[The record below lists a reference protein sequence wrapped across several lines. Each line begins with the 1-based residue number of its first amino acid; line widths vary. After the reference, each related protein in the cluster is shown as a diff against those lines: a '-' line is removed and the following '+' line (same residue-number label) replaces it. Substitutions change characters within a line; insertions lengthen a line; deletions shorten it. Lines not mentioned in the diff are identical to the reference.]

1 MHYPKQLASAN
12 GFNSLYL
19 RKIWNSPRE
28 QRTDLQSQQAHQG
41 LPGLSAHPPEK
52 PGLQE
57 QALGHQLI
65 PCWDRSRGSCQ
76 TCFSATEAQ
85 CFGHH
90 KIDPKRAWLKLLSWK
105 HSIDWIAL
113 PNPVSNHKQHLLDN
127 LQHLTQHLLDNG
139 SSHCQ
144 NKAYPNYSYFLST
157 HQESQDYLF
166 HDTTY
171 LL

>member
-1 MHYPKQLASAN
+1 MDLTPCTWGISEIPLESKGLTCNPSRLTRDYQDSA
-12 GFNSLYL
+12 LIHL
-19 RKIWNSPRE
+19 RS
-28 QRTDLQSQQAHQG
+28 QSHRNR
-41 LPGLSAHPPEK
+41 
-52 PGLQE
+52 
-57 QALGHQLI
+57 ALGHQLI

-90 KIDPKRAWLKLLSWK
+90 KIDPKRIWLKLLSWK

-113 PNPVSNHKQHLLDN
+113 PNPVCSHKQHLLDN

-144 NKAYPNYSYFLST
+144 NKTYPNYSYFLST

-166 HDTTY
+166 CDTTY